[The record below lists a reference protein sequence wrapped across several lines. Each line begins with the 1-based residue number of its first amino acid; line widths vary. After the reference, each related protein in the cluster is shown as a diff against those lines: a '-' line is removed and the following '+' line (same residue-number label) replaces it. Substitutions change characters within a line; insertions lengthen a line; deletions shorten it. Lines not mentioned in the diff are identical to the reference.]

1 MILLKIT
8 NASEV
13 VKAKAGKLFEK
24 ITPDRID
31 QKLVEAQV
39 IQSMIEQLT
48 LEGLQGEIS
57 SVKGLEIQGTSLLTK
72 SSFVVKETKYFD
84 V

>member
-24 ITPDRID
+24 MTPDRID

-48 LEGLQGEIS
+48 LEGLKGEIS
-57 SVKGLEIQGTSLLTK
+57 SVKGLELQGTSLLTK
-72 SSFVVKETKYFD
+72 SSFVVKETKIF
-84 V
+84 

>member
-24 ITPDRID
+24 MTPDRID
-31 QKLVEAQV
+31 QKLVEDQV
-39 IQSMIEQLT
+39 IQSMIEQLK
-48 LEGLQGEIS
+48 LEGLKGEIS
-57 SVKGLEIQGTSLLTK
+57 SVKGLELQGTSLLTK
-72 SSFVVKETKYFD
+72 SSFVVKETKTF
-84 V
+84 

>member
-24 ITPDRID
+24 MTPDTID
-31 QKLVEAQV
+31 QKLVEDQV

-48 LEGLQGEIS
+48 LEGLKGEIS
-57 SVKGLEIQGTSLLTK
+57 SVKGLELQGTSLLTK
-72 SSFVVKETKYFD
+72 SSFVVKETKTF
-84 V
+84 

>member
-57 SVKGLEIQGTSLLTK
+57 SVKGLELQGTSLLTK
-72 SSFVVKETKYFD
+72 SSFVVKETKTF
-84 V
+84 

>member
-72 SSFVVKETKYFD
+72 SSFVVKETKTF
-84 V
+84 

>member
-24 ITPDRID
+24 MTPDRID
-31 QKLVEAQV
+31 QKLVEDQV

-48 LEGLQGEIS
+48 LEGLKGEIS
-57 SVKGLEIQGTSLLTK
+57 SVKLLELQ
-72 SSFVVKETKYFD
+72 
-84 V
+84 

>member
-8 NASEV
+8 NSSEV

-24 ITPDRID
+24 MTPDMID
-31 QKLVEAQV
+31 QKLVEDQV

-48 LEGLQGEIS
+48 LEGLKGEIS
-57 SVKGLEIQGTSLLTK
+57 SVKGLELQGTSLLTK
-72 SSFVVKETKYFD
+72 SSFVVKETKTF
-84 V
+84 